1 MGARYI
7 LALVLMIAV
16 MIAWSLF
23 LAPKPNEIPPTE
35 ETPVVSDTGETP
47 IDPTT
52 QATPDAPN
60 APISPDLWT
69 AVEES
74 PDDAMVN
81 VRTDNYHVIFNEK
94 LAIAKQW
101 RLNHFPDRSDPG

>member
-35 ETPVVSDTGETP
+35 E
-47 IDPTT
+47 
-52 QATPDAPN
+52 APRSIRHRRN
-60 APISPDLWT
+60 A
-69 AVEES
+69 
-74 PDDAMVN
+74 N
-81 VRTDNYHVIFNEK
+81 
-94 LAIAKQW
+94 
-101 RLNHFPDRSDPG
+101 